1 MNLIFSPLIYLL
13 LLWAL
18 FWKGW
23 ALWIAARKN
32 EKIWFIV
39 LLIVNTLGLLEI
51 FYIFI
56 YSQFLKRKESQ

>member
-13 LLWAL
+13 LLWTL

-23 ALWIAARKN
+23 ALWMSARRN
-32 EKIWFIV
+32 EKVWFIV

-56 YSQFLKRKESQ
+56 YSQFLKKQENQ